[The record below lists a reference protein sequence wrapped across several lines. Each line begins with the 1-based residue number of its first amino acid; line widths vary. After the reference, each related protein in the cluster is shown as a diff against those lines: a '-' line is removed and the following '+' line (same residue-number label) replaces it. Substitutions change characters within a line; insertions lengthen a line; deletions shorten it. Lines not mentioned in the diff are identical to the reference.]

1 MISILFN
8 LRRWFYGQDVV
19 CLGEC
24 SIVALKK
31 KNVDFGVE
39 WNILFN

>member
-1 MISILFN
+1 MA
-8 LRRWFYGQDVV
+8 QDVV

-31 KNVDFGVE
+31 KM
-39 WNILFN
+39 WILVLSGIFYLTKSC

>member
-1 MISILFN
+1 MA
-8 LRRWFYGQDVV
+8 QDVV

-31 KNVDFGVE
+31 FF
-39 WNILFN
+39 FNLVLSGIFYLTKSC